1 MSARDNTSST
11 EQQGG
16 DPAARRKPDIDAA
29 KLIAAKRRSA
39 RRFEELV
46 QHYRKLG
53 ASDTDIV
60 AAMISSPLM
69 VDSLGRRR

>member
-1 MSARDNTSST
+1 MPAHNSSVT
-11 EQQGG
+11 EQQ
-16 DPAARRKPDIDAA
+16 DDNLRREVHIDAG
-29 KLIAAKRRSA
+29 KLIAAKRRSP
-39 RRFEELV
+39 RRFRELV
-46 QHYRKLG
+46 EYYRKRG